1 MVHPMGP
8 SKIGLK
14 VQGVT
19 FKLNCHYGNI
29 IFSPIL
35 TERKSFL
42 SHLTICSLYNFL
54 TFFFQKSSLRFR
66 ISIFVKIIRG
76 GGSTLNSFG
85 ALKVRYIIQD
95 DLWNFI
101 KLENVT

>member
-19 FKLNCHYGNI
+19 FNGNI

-35 TERKSFL
+35 TELQSFL

-54 TFFFQKSSLRFR
+54 TFFS
-66 ISIFVKIIRG
+66 KIISKIPYFNICKDYSGRR
-76 GGSTLNSFG
+76 L
-85 ALKVRYIIQD
+85 YP
-95 DLWNFI
+95 
-101 KLENVT
+101 